1 MNEKPSNLTFN
12 EQRNAQFKVDLI
24 RELGKE
30 DIIQAYVDIDGFNAN
45 INGVSFWGKTTNE
58 IITKIKTSLC
68 PSLQKN

>member
-1 MNEKPSNLTFN
+1 MNEQQSNFTFN

-24 RELGKE
+24 REFPQE
-30 DIIQAYVDIDGFNAN
+30 DIISAYVDIDGFHAN

-68 PSLQKN
+68 PSL